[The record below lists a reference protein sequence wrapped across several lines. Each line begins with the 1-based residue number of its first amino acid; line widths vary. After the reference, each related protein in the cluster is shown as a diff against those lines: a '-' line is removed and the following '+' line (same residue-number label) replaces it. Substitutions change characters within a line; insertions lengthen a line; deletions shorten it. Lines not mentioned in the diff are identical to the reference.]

1 MPIKLYSPSNIQELD
16 SDAIGFTDGQ
26 GPLDNPSNINTLGSV
41 VAVATSR
48 GGLRVLGSRTL
59 VYTGFNIGSIGT
71 VTGIELELSVTRLSR
86 VQDKIVQLW
95 YQGAPIGLNRANLA
109 ANDIQRYGANDDL
122 WDVDT
127 VDFSHPSF
135 GVAINLQPHTQY
147 PSNNLIYLRELKL
160 ILHTI

>member
-1 MPIKLYSPSNIQELD
+1 MPFKIYSPKTIQELA
-16 SDAIGFTDGQ
+16 SDAVGFTDGQ
-26 GPLDNPSNINTLGSV
+26 GPLDNPLNVNSQGSV

-59 VYTGFNIGSIGT
+59 VYTGFNIGSTGT

-86 VQDKIVQLW
+86 IQDKIVQLW

-109 ANDIQRYGANDDL
+109 ADDVQRYGASDDL
-122 WDVDT
+122 WDIDT
-127 VDFSHPSF
+127 VDFSDPSF
-135 GVAINLQPHTQY
+135 GVVVNLQPHTQY

-160 ILHTI
+160 ILHTS